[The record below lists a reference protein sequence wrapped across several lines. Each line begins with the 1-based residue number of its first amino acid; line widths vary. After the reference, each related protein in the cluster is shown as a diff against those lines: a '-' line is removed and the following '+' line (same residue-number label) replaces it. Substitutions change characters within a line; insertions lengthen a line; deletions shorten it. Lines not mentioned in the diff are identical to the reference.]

1 MITDQIRSRIYGGTQ
16 KALWE
21 QLWNLPESAKSVLQ
35 MVTFR
40 LYMIS
45 RESQLSERLTP
56 KRSIPDRRSSD
67 VTWQAGCERLA
78 MSAVGAQRKC
88 RYGSLPAAIGCI
100 PENLC
105 SSRAFRWLD
114 PTRTSAAL
122 TNALSR
128 GHSENRRRHDQ
139 CGSVAGPLGGA
150 PITGLRVCWSSRS
163 GGLIPVRPVSL
174 PGATGITWKDPT
186 SSQILLVHH

>member
-1 MITDQIRSRIYGGTQ
+1 MITDQLRSRIYGGTQ

-67 VTWQAGCERLA
+67 ATWQAGCERFA
-78 MSAVGAQRKC
+78 MSAAGA
-88 RYGSLPAAIGCI
+88 
-100 PENLC
+100 
-105 SSRAFRWLD
+105 
-114 PTRTSAAL
+114 TRTCH
-122 TNALSR
+122 NVR
-128 GHSENRRRHDQ
+128 YP
-139 CGSVAGPLGGA
+139 VVMGGQADLEEATRNQLDLWFEKTLA
-150 PITGLRVCWSSRS
+150 P
-163 GGLIPVRPVSL
+163 GGK
-174 PGATGITWKDPT
+174 ATK
-186 SSQILLVHH
+186 

>member
-1 MITDQIRSRIYGGTQ
+1 VACLVSRMITDQLRSRIYGGTQ

-67 VTWQAGCERLA
+67 ATWQAGCERFA
-78 MSAVGAQRKC
+78 MSAAGASLKWHPLR
-88 RYGSLPAAIGCI
+88 RTAAYGSKG
-100 PENLC
+100 
-105 SSRAFRWLD
+105 D
-114 PTRTSAAL
+114 PGKPSNGVVYEFT
-122 TNALSR
+122 
-128 GHSENRRRHDQ
+128 
-139 CGSVAGPLGGA
+139 P
-150 PITGLRVCWSSRS
+150 
-163 GGLIPVRPVSL
+163 
-174 PGATGITWKDPT
+174 
-186 SSQILLVHH
+186 